1 MRIYLFAANVQPPFV
16 DFSTLVVI
24 QLFHSVSSCSYRKN
38 CLVVDTN
45 LQQYEGLTPCE
56 WAHNH
61 GGSLQRD
68 IRSNRWKTVLVSLSL
83 KTYDDIF
90 FECLVVSASSRL
102 FQTLF
107 TRLTSCQLMIYLA
120 SQTLSVSVAVPIAYR
135 MWVLK
140 WLELQNTKGLACETK
155 PTVCKHKQK

>member
-1 MRIYLFAANVQPPFV
+1 MRIYLFAANAQPPFV

-83 KTYDDIF
+83 KTSDDIF

-120 SQTLSVSVAVPIAYR
+120 SQTLSVSVAVLIAYR
-135 MWVLK
+135 MWVL
-140 WLELQNTKGLACETK
+140 EVIGTAEHKGSGLWD
-155 PTVCKHKQK
+155 